1 MLSTILPEMPH
12 TWELSILQEENII
25 PAAVSQGV
33 TSGDN
38 INFFGT
44 FVSLQMAVAIDGKQ
58 YIGTVS
64 NCTPT

>member
-12 TWELSILQEENII
+12 TWELSILQKENII

-38 INFFGT
+38 IYFFGT